1 MMIKG
6 IDVSRW
12 QGKPDWKA
20 VKNSGVRVAILNML
34 SKNAD
39 PQFEYNYQKC
49 VENKISVGA
58 YVYSYAKTPREAQAE
73 AAAAIKMLSGKRMDY
88 PVFYD
93 LEWDE
98 MALLGKTAI
107 AAIAETFLQSMISAG
122 YKTGIYCNVH
132 WYKTYIA
139 DSLKKKYE
147 FWIASVPAQDNG
159 LMVDRLKPAYG
170 MGWQYSWKGKVDG
183 IKGDVDLDVFYKDY
197 KAQTDDETS
206 GETGNTSK
214 DPELLPVDGVFG
226 RSCVRRSQQWAK
238 TQVDGVISFQ
248 PLSNKKYLSAAA
260 ADCWNFLSSGYGDG
274 SSFIRA
280 LQKVLKE
287 KGFYVKNIDG
297 WCGRET
303 ISAWQKWL
311 KSETYYNGEIDGSMG
326 PLHVMAWQKY
336 LNRH

>member
-1 MMIKG
+1 MIIKG

-20 VKNSGVRVAILNML
+20 VKKSGIQVAILNML
-34 SKNAD
+34 SKKAD
-39 PQFEYNYQKC
+39 PEFEYNYQKC
-49 VENKISVGA
+49 IENKISVGA
-58 YVYSYAKTPREAQAE
+58 YVYSYAKNPQEAQSE
-73 AAAAIKMLSGKRMDY
+73 AAAAIKILSGKHMDY

-93 LEWDE
+93 LEWEE
-98 MALLGKTAI
+98 MALSGKTVI
-107 AAIAETFLQSMISAG
+107 ADIAETFLQAMSSAG

-132 WYKTYIA
+132 WYNTYIA
-139 DSLKKKYE
+139 DRLKEKYE
-147 FWIASVPAQDNG
+147 FWIASVPAKDEG
-159 LMVDRLKPAYG
+159 LMVDRLKPSYG
-170 MGWQYSWKGKVDG
+170 IGWQYSWKGKVDG
-183 IKGDVDLDVFYKDY
+183 IKGDVDLNVFYKDY
-197 KAQTDDETS
+197 KDQTDDETES
-206 GETGNTSK
+206 GLKN
-214 DPELLPVDGVFG
+214 PEILQIDGVFG

-303 ISAWQKWL
+303 VSAWQKWL

-326 PLHVMAWQKY
+326 PLHVMAWQRY
-336 LNRH
+336 LNKH